1 MPCIADGTCA
11 CRMRF
16 ESAAKR
22 EITVVGSTAL
32 QPMVEMAAEEYQ
44 KDNHDVSIT
53 VQGGGSGTGLSQVQ
67 AGAVSIGNSDIFAN
81 QQPGIKVKD
90 LVDHKVCVMGL
101 APVTNK
107 EAGITKLTM
116 EQLRGIFSGKYTN
129 WKQVGGKNLAIVL
142 INRAQGSGTRAAF
155 ESAVMGNE
163 KMVKAQ
169 EQESNGT
176 VSKMVAHTPG
186 AISYLSFSY
195 ISKDVLGIA
204 IDGVKPTAGNV
215 QTGEWKIWSY
225 EHMYTYGKPNEQTKK
240 LLGYM
245 KSDYVQKNLVKALG
259 YVSISEMKV
268 KKIQTAKSCRSKK
281 VNGMDPIRDKILKR
295 SKESNQDIIGKIL
308 SYAAIVLILAV
319 VVSIFAFVFAKGIAT
334 FTENHASLKDFL
346 TGTDWNPNSKG
357 EDGKPLVGAL
367 PMIVG
372 SFAVTL
378 LAAFCNTVCNRDG
391 PLHDGTFVKQRSRVY
406 AKRR

>member
-1 MPCIADGTCA
+1 
-11 CRMRF
+11 MRKNF
-16 ESAAKR
+16 RILCLVSLMALVLVGCGSKAQQKR

-67 AGAVSIGNSDIFAN
+67 SGAVSIGNSDIFAD

-163 KMVKAQ
+163 KMAKAQ

-225 EHMYTYGKPNEQTKK
+225 EHMYTYGKPNEQTRK

-268 KKIQTAKSCRSKK
+268 KKDSNGK
-281 VNGMDPIRDKILKR
+281 VVPVKEGERNGSD
-295 SKESNQDIIGKIL
+295 
-308 SYAAIVLILAV
+308 
-319 VVSIFAFVFAKGIAT
+319 
-334 FTENHASLKDFL
+334 
-346 TGTDWNPNSKG
+346 
-357 EDGKPLVGAL
+357 
-367 PMIVG
+367 
-372 SFAVTL
+372 
-378 LAAFCNTVCNRDG
+378 
-391 PLHDGTFVKQRSRVY
+391 
-406 AKRR
+406 